1 MDRLLAI
8 PAAVIEFAIAF
19 TGGVLKIASTPG
31 PGQEAIIG
39 LSIVVL
45 APIGLILLV
54 IFMISGM
61 RRACGF
67 AKRLVDAFD
76 CSTLGQDMPRKPQ
89 RTQEEEAER
98 MRKRRELARAINR
111 TRWR

>member
-1 MDRLLAI
+1 MDRLLAM

-19 TGGVLKIASTPG
+19 TGGVLRAASTPG

-45 APIGLILLV
+45 APGALILLF
-54 IFMISGM
+54 ILMTSSM
-61 RRACGF
+61 RRACES

-76 CSTLGQDMPRKPQ
+76 CSTLGQDMPPRKPQ
-89 RTQEEEAER
+89 RSQEEEAER

-111 TRWR
+111 TR